1 MGRYLQIRVSVSTA
15 DEETVAKAWPR
26 LVKLAWADGLP
37 PVGARGVLELTA
49 ALADRLSL
57 GMIPPQAAKAVDEP
71 ARRAERARLNLKEAL
86 AQRQP
91 AEADRLTYALE
102 DALDEAEQSAARL

>member
-26 LVKLAWADGLP
+26 LVRLAWADGLP
-37 PVGARGVLELTA
+37 PVGSRGVLELTA

-57 GMIPPQAAKAVDEP
+57 GMLPPRAAEAVGGP
-71 ARRAERARLNLKEAL
+71 ARRAGQARLDLEEAL
-86 AQRQP
+86 AQRKP